1 MECFNWLHLTD
12 LHWGSDDHRDYW
24 GSIEPKWFEDIDRL
38 KEKCDGEWNA
48 VFFTGDL
55 VNKGEKSEFTELTGQ
70 LNRLFNHLKKT
81 GSEPYLLVI
90 PGNHDL
96 KRPTPSAAGCKALTH
111 LWDTDEEIR
120 NTIWRKKKDTDYWK
134 TIQAAFENFQQWLA
148 DAKNHFPIPPG
159 MKPGLLPGEFAVTL
173 EKSDNKIGVIGLN
186 TAFLQL
192 SKGLYKGK
200 LDAHP
205 AQVIELCDKNHQDW
219 VNQHDVCLILTHHPV
234 EWLSPLGKDEFESV
248 IAPPGRFA
256 LHLCGHQHEALLSQ
270 FTLGG
275 APDARRFICGCSL
288 FGLQK
293 YVDWQ
298 NNAKI
303 NRRHGYSAGCIDF
316 SKKQPVLRIW
326 PRLGLK
332 KSDKVWS
339 FDRDQEFYLEDDGG
353 IKEILLETK
362 RKDRLPI
369 LVGKT
374 HDNNGVIGGDNGPQV
389 TGILTIKTLVKEN
402 IIKLLGRKKMERF
415 RQALNNRLN
424 EGKKQKEQYEI
435 DQMAAMLIDMSVL
448 DAVLTLDLAVK
459 DCIEAIKDADG
470 SVDLINST
478 WLDSV
483 SILGWIVLPG
493 VDDEWANATSR
504 CLADKGEHLDLVIP
518 VITPAGA
525 EIAYSRLKQAKAHLR
540 IDEST
545 KEVRGE
551 QEIPCDDWD
560 IEDGWHTPD
569 KVITIKKSLW
579 KQLIKADPGSGEFTK
594 NMDAELNQTLL
605 TRRKKGEHHYIAIN
619 RSCQNNPLLEE
630 DVYKALLNDLPD
642 LEIFIIG
649 SGDQGVAI
657 IGEPEL
663 HAQLRE
669 FFRNQ
674 PE

>member
-1 MECFNWLHLTD
+1 MSEECDVILVFVNNNEKEAVYNAFKERQNRDPVVTFGEVLTYHD
-12 LHWGSDDHRDYW
+12 F
-24 GSIEPKWFEDIDRL
+24 GSIGGAKVLGLQIEMGNTTPGGSAVAIAEVLHEKNPQYVILVGIAFGMNLKKLKIGDILLSQKLSQYEVSKISTQKKGAEIEDIEILR
-38 KEKCDGEWNA
+38 
-48 VFFTGDL
+48 GDTITAPERIL
-55 VNKGEKSEFTELTGQ
+55 GRFRALSSTNYWQGAPVHPGLMLSGEKLIDNPEF
-70 LNRLFNHLKKT
+70 
-81 GSEPYLLVI
+81 
-90 PGNHDL
+90 
-96 KRPTPSAAGCKALTH
+96 
-111 LWDTDEEIR
+111 
-120 NTIWRKKKDTDYWK
+120 
-134 TIQAAFENFQQWLA
+134 
-148 DAKNHFPIPPG
+148 
-159 MKPGLLPGEFAVTL
+159 
-173 EKSDNKIGVIGLN
+173 
-186 TAFLQL
+186 
-192 SKGLYKGK
+192 KGK
-200 LDAHP
+200 LQKKYPEAIGGEMEAAGAYAAASLKKRDWIVVKA
-205 AQVIELCDKNHQDW
+205 VCDYAD
-219 VNQHDVCLILTHHPV
+219 
-234 EWLSPLGKDEFESV
+234 G
-248 IAPPGRFA
+248 
-256 LHLCGHQHEALLSQ
+256 
-270 FTLGG
+270 
-275 APDARRFICGCSL
+275 
-288 FGLQK
+288 
-293 YVDWQ
+293 
-298 NNAKI
+298 
-303 NRRHGYSAGCIDF
+303 
-316 SKKQPVLRIW
+316 SKKRNKQKNQENAARNAAQLVFHVLEQ
-326 PRLGLK
+326 GN
-332 KSDKVWS
+332 
-339 FDRDQEFYLEDDGG
+339 FGG
-353 IKEILLETK
+353 IFSLSGKKEKKVKE
-362 RKDRLPI
+362 
-369 LVGKT
+369 KT
-374 HDNNGVIGGDNGPQV
+374 PSSKAA
-389 TGILTIKTLVKEN
+389 IKKMVKEN